1 MNDLLNTQLGP
12 YRLTEVSGRGGM
24 ATVYKAYQPSL
35 DRYVAIKVL
44 PRVQDPLFAARFK
57 REARALAQIQHP
69 NILPI
74 HDYGEQDDLLYLV
87 LQYIENGV
95 TLGDMLGKPIEP
107 TRALRLVGRVLDA
120 LDYAHARG
128 VIHRDIKP
136 SNILMSS
143 PTWPLLADFG
153 IAKLLTDTQHLTISG
168 QLIGTV
174 AYMAPEQAISTT
186 IDARADLYA
195 TGVVLYEMLTVQVP
209 FEADTPLAM
218 LMKHAYEPPPS
229 PRSLNPGLPIA
240 LEATVLHALAKDPA
254 ARYQSASEMAAALE
268 HAAARIEQTRAW
280 SQVTELYQAGVQA
293 FAEGRWDAAIERLSR
308 LSALDPT
315 YEDSA
320 ELLAAAQAHARAAA
334 GESIDL
340 LRQPPQR
347 TTEQLSLPITPPLA
361 PGALPEAP
369 HPAASDTAPAP
380 SPVDVTAPPQ
390 AHTLPRPIRPQ
401 VWFAMGGMAV
411 LLVLI
416 VALVLNSGAGQ
427 SKEPP
432 TPSPPSVQQARVA
445 VQTMTIR
452 APTTTIGVPALEI
465 ITNTATMAAVP
476 TAGATPM
483 TKATPT
489 ETVPPTST
497 TTPVPP
503 SATST
508 NTNTPRPTRTPR
520 PQPTNT
526 PQLDTPTP
534 PPPPPPPPPTE
545 TPSTLVAT
553 IVHPAPGEYEP
564 AATTELVFQAEAYDQ
579 TKGTN
584 DGDGIDNID
593 MYIYDSNNVE
603 VYRHIEHTP
612 HYCAFSGDSGGPC
625 PAFNFAKCHNTWAT
639 TDCKRDKGKPIVS
652 GDYML
657 RAIVTTQDGRTKT
670 VEGKVK
676 VQLALP

>member
-107 TRALRLVGRVLDA
+107 ARALRLVGRVLDA

-195 TGVVLYEMLTVQVP
+195 TGVVLYEMLTGQVP

-280 SQVTELYQAGVQA
+280 RRQCRAVGSRSGART
-293 FAEGRWDAAIERLSR
+293 GRRGRIDR
-308 LSALDPT
+308 
-315 YEDSA
+315 
-320 ELLAAAQAHARAAA
+320 LAAPATATYDRAAV
-334 GESIDL
+334 
-340 LRQPPQR
+340 
-347 TTEQLSLPITPPLA
+347 
-361 PGALPEAP
+361 
-369 HPAASDTAPAP
+369 AADHAPAC
-380 SPVDVTAPPQ
+380 
-390 AHTLPRPIRPQ
+390 PRY
-401 VWFAMGGMAV
+401 
-411 LLVLI
+411 
-416 VALVLNSGAGQ
+416 
-427 SKEPP
+427 
-432 TPSPPSVQQARVA
+432 
-445 VQTMTIR
+445 
-452 APTTTIGVPALEI
+452 
-465 ITNTATMAAVP
+465 
-476 TAGATPM
+476 
-483 TKATPT
+483 
-489 ETVPPTST
+489 
-497 TTPVPP
+497 
-503 SATST
+503 
-508 NTNTPRPTRTPR
+508 PTRGA
-520 PQPTNT
+520 
-526 PQLDTPTP
+526 
-534 PPPPPPPPPTE
+534 
-545 TPSTLVAT
+545 PS
-553 IVHPAPGEYEP
+553 
-564 AATTELVFQAEAYDQ
+564 
-579 TKGTN
+579 
-584 DGDGIDNID
+584 
-593 MYIYDSNNVE
+593 S
-603 VYRHIEHTP
+603 R
-612 HYCAFSGDSGGPC
+612 
-625 PAFNFAKCHNTWAT
+625 
-639 TDCKRDKGKPIVS
+639 
-652 GDYML
+652 
-657 RAIVTTQDGRTKT
+657 
-670 VEGKVK
+670 
-676 VQLALP
+676 